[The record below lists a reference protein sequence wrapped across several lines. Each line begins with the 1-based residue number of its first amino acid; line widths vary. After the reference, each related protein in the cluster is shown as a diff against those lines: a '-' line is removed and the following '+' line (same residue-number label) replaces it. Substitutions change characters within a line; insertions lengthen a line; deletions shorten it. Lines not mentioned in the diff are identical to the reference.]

1 MQYMINA
8 LMSLKMGMKTV
19 ILCSLLITM
28 LLAPNLVWAQEHL
41 PQSTTLGVVVLTDT
55 IYSHKAS
62 DGTTTVYGEV
72 QNNLGSPV
80 NAVTLGVT
88 FMDDNSN
95 QVEYK
100 TGPTLLQVVQ
110 PGGTVPF
117 AISSTKADPTITQ
130 VQVKLAGFQ
139 SSSDRPQS
147 LVITPG
153 SLQVSD
159 NLAISG
165 NITDNGAQKST
176 NTKIYLISYDAFKR
190 IVGIGVSSPVDVPTT
205 QSSQFSIMADY
216 SSRAVSY
223 MLVAESDNFQSTLTP
238 LSVVH
243 VSLPV
248 TVSNTT
254 VTNTS
259 GAPLPYVSVN
269 SPVNISSTLNYVL
282 DSTQAFTYYVQVKHF
297 GGETAFIGKY
307 DGVLV
312 GSGNQNVTVGW
323 TPSTAGSY
331 FVETFVWDSGN
342 VPLSKSVPTINLVL
356 VK

>member
-8 LMSLKMGMKTV
+8 LMSLKMEMKTV

-139 SSSDRPQS
+139 SSSDR
-147 LVITPG
+147 
-153 SLQVSD
+153 
-159 NLAISG
+159 
-165 NITDNGAQKST
+165 
-176 NTKIYLISYDAFKR
+176 
-190 IVGIGVSSPVDVPTT
+190 
-205 QSSQFSIMADY
+205 
-216 SSRAVSY
+216 
-223 MLVAESDNFQSTLTP
+223 
-238 LSVVH
+238 
-243 VSLPV
+243 
-248 TVSNTT
+248 
-254 VTNTS
+254 
-259 GAPLPYVSVN
+259 
-269 SPVNISSTLNYVL
+269 
-282 DSTQAFTYYVQVKHF
+282 
-297 GGETAFIGKY
+297 
-307 DGVLV
+307 
-312 GSGNQNVTVGW
+312 
-323 TPSTAGSY
+323 
-331 FVETFVWDSGN
+331 
-342 VPLSKSVPTINLVL
+342 
-356 VK
+356 

>member
-1 MQYMINA
+1 MINA

-19 ILCSLLITM
+19 ILCGLLITM

-55 IYSHKAS
+55 IYSHKES

-117 AISSTKADPTITQ
+117 AISSTKADPAITQ

-147 LVITPG
+147 LVIIPG

-190 IVGIGVSSPVDVPTT
+190 IVGIGVSSPVDVSTT
-205 QSSQFSIMADY
+205 QSSQFSIISDY
-216 SSRAVSY
+216 NSRGCSILHASCR
-223 MLVAESDNFQSTLTP
+223 
-238 LSVVH
+238 
-243 VSLPV
+243 
-248 TVSNTT
+248 
-254 VTNTS
+254 
-259 GAPLPYVSVN
+259 
-269 SPVNISSTLNYVL
+269 I
-282 DSTQAFTYYVQVKHF
+282 
-297 GGETAFIGKY
+297 
-307 DGVLV
+307 
-312 GSGNQNVTVGW
+312 
-323 TPSTAGSY
+323 
-331 FVETFVWDSGN
+331 
-342 VPLSKSVPTINLVL
+342 
-356 VK
+356 